1 MNLLLNKSF
10 YRISG
15 KFIPECFAGR
25 MHFAG
30 FFRAKS

>member
-15 KFIPECFAGR
+15 MFIPEFFAGR